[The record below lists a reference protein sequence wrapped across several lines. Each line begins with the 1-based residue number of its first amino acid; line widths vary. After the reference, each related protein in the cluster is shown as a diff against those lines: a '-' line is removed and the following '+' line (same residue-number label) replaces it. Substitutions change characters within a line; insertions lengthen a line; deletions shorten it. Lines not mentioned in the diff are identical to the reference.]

1 MTLFYLGFAVPES
14 EVDILYKDE
23 RPAVQTVNFSNRFRR
38 ALQKIDADLINFYA
52 YPIQNYPKHSSFFSS
67 GAHIGCDV
75 RLTFINFIIL
85 KHLTRF
91 FSLVFS
97 FFRIM
102 KKPDSVVVH
111 GLHSPYLL
119 AALLLKV
126 LGAKVF
132 VVITDPPGVILKS
145 DSSLARFLKLV
156 DKKFVFS
163 MLSFFNGAVI
173 LSENIRNFVPNIK
186 VVTINSIIDDAQ
198 IFPEDL
204 RIKENLGEIRMVY
217 GGSLDAIYGVD
228 NIIKLAEVLEGSNVK
243 IDVYGSGHEEGKLIK
258 ACSRIKS
265 LSYYGFLPYDDFKN
279 RLTNYDLLLNLRV
292 VDCDESKF
300 SFPSKLSEA
309 VMLGV
314 PVLTTPVSSLE
325 RDVDSPFYITK
336 SDSLDDILDKLN
348 IFFELSEPQ
357 KRINLYNSQL
367 QLLEQ
372 YSVTSVANKLSIF
385 FKE

>member
-1 MTLFYLGFAVPES
+1 
-14 EVDILYKDE
+14 
-23 RPAVQTVNFSNRFRR
+23 
-38 ALQKIDADLINFYA
+38 
-52 YPIQNYPKHSSFFSS
+52 
-67 GAHIGCDV
+67 
-75 RLTFINFIIL
+75 
-85 KHLTRF
+85 
-91 FSLVFS
+91 
-97 FFRIM
+97 
-102 KKPDSVVVH
+102 
-111 GLHSPYLL
+111 
-119 AALLLKV
+119 
-126 LGAKVF
+126 
-132 VVITDPPGVILKS
+132 
-145 DSSLARFLKLV
+145 
-156 DKKFVFS
+156 
-163 MLSFFNGAVI
+163 
-173 LSENIRNFVPNIK
+173 
-186 VVTINSIIDDAQ
+186 
-198 IFPEDL
+198 
-204 RIKENLGEIRMVY
+204 
-217 GGSLDAIYGVD
+217 
-228 NIIKLAEVLEGSNVK
+228 
-243 IDVYGSGHEEGKLIK
+243 KLIK

-372 YSVTSVANKLSIF
+372 YSVTSVANQHSIF